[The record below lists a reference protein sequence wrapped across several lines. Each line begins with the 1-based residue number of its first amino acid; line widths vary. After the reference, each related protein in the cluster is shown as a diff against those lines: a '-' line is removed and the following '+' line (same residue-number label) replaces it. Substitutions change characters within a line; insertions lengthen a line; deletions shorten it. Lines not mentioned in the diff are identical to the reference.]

1 MAAAVAGVYW
11 WERQLPG
18 RIQQA
23 ADEGRLE
30 DCTRLS
36 EQLVALSWLHVGSSH
51 PQGRCRRDLAL
62 QLWQQESWAEALRQ
76 QQQLVNSPSGTAD
89 DRQRL
94 QGWQVELRRTAMA
107 RFQSGDLEGALT
119 ALAPMGED
127 RNSSGSAIGDGL
139 REIWTR
145 NRMQLERSA
154 ELEEASR
161 WWEAL
166 EALNRIDHPWW
177 QQESTAIRERVQ
189 SGIDALGKEDQEHD
203 SHGALPHTVPPERL
217 QALVEQRLARGMDDW
232 SAFQDACRE
241 LGGSIVE
248 AGPETACQR

>member
-62 QLWQQESWAEALRQ
+62 QLWQQESWAEALLQ
-76 QQQLVNSPSGTAD
+76 QQQLVNSPSGTAE

-94 QGWQVELRRTAMA
+94 QGWQAELRRTAMA

-166 EALNRIDHPWW
+166 EALIELTTPGGNRRAPPSGNGCSPASMRWVKRIR
-177 QQESTAIRERVQ
+177 STTAMERC
-189 SGIDALGKEDQEHD
+189 
-203 SHGALPHTVPPERL
+203 PTPCP
-217 QALVEQRLARGMDDW
+217 
-232 SAFQDACRE
+232 
-241 LGGSIVE
+241 
-248 AGPETACQR
+248 